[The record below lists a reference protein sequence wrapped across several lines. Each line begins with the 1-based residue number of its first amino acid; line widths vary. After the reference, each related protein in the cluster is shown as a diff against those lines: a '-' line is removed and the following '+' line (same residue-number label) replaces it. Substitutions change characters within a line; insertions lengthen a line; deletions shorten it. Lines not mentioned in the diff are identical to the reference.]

1 MRAVFIGVGT
11 LFLIVGMGNDAQA
24 ACGAACQAKGSKL
37 NEIAEALP
45 ACGREAR
52 ARWKALHPGRVMS
65 AMELNRYAARCGG
78 CRGYVVGGHCYLYAV
93 P

>member
-1 MRAVFIGVGT
+1 MKALFFGVAT
-11 LFLIVGMGNDAQA
+11 LFLIVGMNNGAQA
-24 ACGAACQAKGSKL
+24 VCSAACQAKGSKL

-45 ACGREAR
+45 ACGREGR

-65 AMELNRYAARCGG
+65 AMESNRYAARCGG